1 MSVGDEEFKLD
12 DDDDARTTRP
22 PYARVDTRAPERR
35 PELARRLELE
45 LELELEPEPELE
57 LGSG

>member
-35 PELARRLELE
+35 LARR
-45 LELELEPEPELE
+45 PEPELE
-57 LGSG
+57 LELGSG

>member
-12 DDDDARTTRP
+12 DDDYARTTRP

-35 PELARRLELE
+35 PELARRPELELE
-45 LELELEPEPELE
+45 LELEL
-57 LGSG
+57 GSG